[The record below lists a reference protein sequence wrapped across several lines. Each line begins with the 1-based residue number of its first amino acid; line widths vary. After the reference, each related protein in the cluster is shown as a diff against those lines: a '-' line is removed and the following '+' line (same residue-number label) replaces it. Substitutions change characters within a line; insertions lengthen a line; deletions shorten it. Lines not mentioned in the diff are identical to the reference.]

1 VTTQSTRRL
10 VTSDVA
16 RATPT
21 ETAAAAE
28 AAAGMQAF
36 AHRLL
41 SEHPELFGGPNA
53 VVSSAS
59 IGTAFAMLRAGAM
72 GETAAQI
79 DDVLGFPSSGLGS
92 ACNFLTERWTT
103 PRQDG
108 PELSVANELF
118 FQEGLVFKAA
128 FLDALARDFGVGV
141 QTVDF
146 TGDAA
151 EVINAW
157 VREQTRE
164 RIKGLFDQLSPSTR
178 LVLANAIY
186 LKATWVSQFTAEA
199 TWDAEFR
206 RSTGDPVHVPF
217 MHQTS
222 DFDFVREDGWS
233 AVRLPYRGGELSMWV
248 LLPDDIADPV
258 ALLDPAVLARATASA
273 TRQAVELSL
282 PKWDFQS
289 DVTLTDVLPAMGMPR
304 AFSPAAEFGGI
315 ADPPLMIDDV
325 VHRADITVDEEGT
338 EAAAVTSIIMRV
350 AMVISSADAVFDADH
365 PFAFAV
371 LHDATGSP
379 LFEGVVGNPT
389 GESTSRG

>member
-1 VTTQSTRRL
+1 
-10 VTSDVA
+10 
-16 RATPT
+16 
-21 ETAAAAE
+21 
-28 AAAGMQAF
+28 
-36 AHRLL
+36 
-41 SEHPELFGGPNA
+41 EHPELFGGPNA

-59 IGTAFAMLRAGAM
+59 IGTAFAMLRAGAT

-79 DDVLGFPSSGLGS
+79 DDVLGFPSSGLGP
-92 ACNFLTERWTT
+92 AYNFLTEQWTT
-103 PRQDG
+103 PRDDG

-118 FQEGLVFKAA
+118 FQEGLAFKAA
-128 FLDALARDFGVGV
+128 FLDVLGRDFGVGV

-146 TGDAA
+146 AGDAA
-151 EVINAW
+151 EVLNAW

-164 RIKGLFDQLSPSTR
+164 RIQGLCDQLSPSTR

-186 LKATWVSQFTAEA
+186 LKATWVSRFTAEA
-199 TWDAEFR
+199 TWDAAFR
-206 RSTGDPVHVPF
+206 RSTGEPVHAPF

-233 AVRLPYRGGELSMWV
+233 AIRLPYRGGELSMWV

-273 TRQAVELSL
+273 TRHDVELSL
-282 PKWDFQS
+282 PKWDFQC
-289 DVTLTDVLPAMGMPR
+289 DATLTDVLPAMGMPK

-315 ADPPLMIDDV
+315 ADTALMIDDV
-325 VHRADITVDEEGT
+325 IHRADITVDEEGT
-338 EAAAVTSIIMRV
+338 EAAAVTAIIMRV
-350 AMVISSADAVFDADH
+350 AMAISSADAVFDADR

-389 GESTSRG
+389 SESTSRGS